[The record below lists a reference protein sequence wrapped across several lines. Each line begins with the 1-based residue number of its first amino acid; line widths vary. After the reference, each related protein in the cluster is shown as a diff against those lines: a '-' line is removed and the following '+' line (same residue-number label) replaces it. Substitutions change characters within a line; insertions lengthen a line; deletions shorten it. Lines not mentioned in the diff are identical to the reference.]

1 MATIQ
6 SSIKLTDGMTPA
18 LRSMNKALGIVI
30 NSFESMQRASGRS
43 VDTKSIATARQE
55 LSKAQVQFNKIE
67 KEIRE
72 NTTAQNNFNKSVR
85 DGTGAANGL
94 WGKLKGIAAAYVGFQ
109 SVKGIV
115 GMADTLTMT
124 NARLNMINDGSQ
136 TTAELQDKIYQAAM
150 RSRGAYTDTADAVA
164 KLGQRA
170 GDIFKSNDETIA
182 FAETLNKMFVVAGAS
197 QQEMASATL
206 QLTQA
211 LGSGVLR
218 GEEFNAV
225 FESAPN
231 IMRAVADYMNIP
243 IGQLRNMAAEGKVS
257 AQIVKNA
264 MFAAADDVNKQFE
277 SIPYTW
283 GQVWTTIKNY
293 TIKAAQPILDTISR
307 ITSSERFI
315 QFANTVTNALGIVI
329 NILGTCFDWAL
340 KVFSVF
346 YDNWSFIGPVV
357 WGIVAAFAAYK
368 LALMAI
374 WTWQKLCLIAEG
386 AMTVVRG
393 FAALATWACT
403 GATWAQAAAQ
413 WGLNTA
419 LLACPLTWIV
429 LAIIALIVIIYL
441 VIAAI
446 NKFAGTS
453 YSATG
458 FVAGC
463 FRALGAIV
471 YNIIAYMWNHIATF
485 VEFFAN
491 VFKHP
496 IYSIKKL
503 FVNLATNFLDLIIS
517 MTKGWDKFATNM
529 VNAIIKA
536 VNAII
541 DAWNWLADSWLG
553 EKLGLGK
560 AGHIAER
567 KSITSDLQNAKA
579 SLEASVANQ
588 PDDYWTAPR
597 MEMKTVSE
605 SFDKGYEWGKNA
617 ADGFSDKLNTDM
629 LSPNGAMMSDP
640 NVNPYVCD
648 TGLGSGDK
656 LNDVG
661 KALSGGYG
669 KNPALGDIAKNTNDI
684 AKNTTEIAGN
694 EEDLSYMRDLA
705 EQEAINRYTMTDL
718 KIEMTNNNKINSNMD
733 LDAVVKY
740 LQDKVYEGVLATA
753 DGVHF

>member
-30 NSFESMQRASGRS
+30 NSFESMQRVSGKS

-67 KEIRE
+67 KEIND
-72 NTTAQNNFNKSVR
+72 NTTAQNKFNSSVR
-85 DGTGAANGL
+85 NGTSAANGL
-94 WGKLKGIAAAYVGFQ
+94 WSKLKGIAATYLGFQ
-109 SVKGIV
+109 AVKGVV
-115 GMADTLTMT
+115 GLADTLTMT

-277 SIPYTW
+277 KIPYTW

-293 TIKAAQPILDTISR
+293 TTKAAQPILDKISQ

-315 QFANTVTNALGIVI
+315 KFANAVTNAIRIVI
-329 NILGTCFDWAL
+329 DVLGTCFDWAL

-346 YDNWSFIGPVV
+346 YDNWSFIGPIVY
-357 WGIVAAFAAYK
+357 GIAGAFLMYK
-368 LALMAI
+368 GALMAV
-374 WTWQKLCLIAEG
+374 WTWQKLCAIA
-386 AMTVVRG
+386 
-393 FAALATWACT
+393 T
-403 GATWAQAAAQ
+403 GALTIAKIIGTFATHGITAATARWAKIQL
-413 WGLNTA
+413 GLNGA
-419 LLACPLTWIV
+419 LWACPLTWIV
-429 LAIIALIVIIYL
+429 LAIIAVIVVIYL

-463 FRALGAIV
+463 FRALGAIIWNV
-471 YNIIAYMWNHIATF
+471 VAYIWNTVASF

-491 VFKHP
+491 AFKHP
-496 IYSIKKL
+496 IYSVKKM
-503 FVNLATNFLDLIIS
+503 FVSLATNFLDLIIS

-529 VNAIIKA
+529 VNVIIKA
-536 VNAII
+536 VNGII
-541 DAWNWLADSWLG
+541 DGWNWLADSWIG
-553 EKLGLGK
+553 RKLGLETK
-560 AGHIAER
+560 AHLSER
-567 KSITSDLQNAKA
+567 KSITSDLENAKA
-579 SLEASVANQ
+579 SLQASVANQ
-588 PDDYWTAPR
+588 PADYWTAPR
-597 MEMKTVSE
+597 MEMKNVGE
-605 SFDKGYEWGKNA
+605 SFDKGYEWGKGV
-617 ADGFSDKLNTDM
+617 ADGLSNSGSKLDA
-629 LSPNGAMMSDP
+629 LEGLWGKGAMSP
-640 NVNPYVCD
+640 AN
-648 TGLGSGDK
+648 G

-669 KNPALGDIAKNTNDI
+669 SPSNDALTDYAKQIADNTSDIA
-684 AKNTTEIAGN
+684 AN
-694 EEDLSYMRDLA
+694 EEDISYMRDLA
-705 EQEAINRYTMTDL
+705 EREAINRYTMTDL

-733 LDAVVKY
+733 LDKVVDY
-740 LQDKVYEGVLATA
+740 LQQKVYEGVLATA

>member
-94 WGKLKGIAAAYVGFQ
+94 WGKLKGIAATYMGFQ
-109 SVKGIV
+109 AVKGIV

-231 IMRAVADYMNIP
+231 IMRAVADYMNVP

-293 TIKAAQPILDTISR
+293 TIKAAQPILDKISQ

-340 KVFSVF
+340 KVFGVF
-346 YDNWSFIGPVV
+346 YDNWSFIGPIV
-357 WGIVAAFAAYK
+357 WGVVGAFLAYK
-368 LALMAI
+368 TALMAVAI
-374 WTWQKLCLIAEG
+374 WQGICTIAQG
-386 AMTVVRG
+386 ALTIAKG
-393 FAALATWACT
+393 LAALATWACT

-429 LAIIALIVIIYL
+429 LAIIALIVVIYL

-463 FRALGAIV
+463 FRALGAIIWNV
-471 YNIIAYMWNHIATF
+471 IAYIWNAVASF

-491 VFKHP
+491 AFKHP
-496 IYSIKKL
+496 VYSIKKL

-529 VNAIIKA
+529 VNVIIKA
-536 VNAII
+536 INGIF
-541 DAWNWLADSWLG
+541 DAWNWLADSWVG
-553 EKLGLGK
+553 EKLGLGTVE
-560 AGHIAER
+560 HIAER
-567 KSITSDLQNAKA
+567 KSITSDLENAKA
-579 SLEASVANQ
+579 SLEATVADQ

-597 MEMKTVSE
+597 MEMKNVGE
-605 SFDKGYEWGKNA
+605 SFDKGYKWGENA

-629 LSPNGAMMSDP
+629 LSPNGGLMSNPDI
-640 NVNPYVCD
+640 NPYVCD
-648 TGLGSGDK
+648 TGLGAGDK

-661 KALSGGYG
+661 KALSG